1 MQVRPAEIVII
12 ALLAIVLLSLAFLF
26 YNQTLL
32 REEIQTN
39 HQAVQKIQDASV
51 SLALRQ
57 NGTQQPSPTGLE
69 PSDQKLTHQQPKP
82 VPSVQHRQPKKS
94 PPEAGSQDPGPDA
107 QPEPVASS
115 EPEATNQPAPQAQDT
130 TADQGRASTETAQ
143 ESDPIATAPYLP
155 GKQSERSRPGRRA
168 SREKVEEAALA
179 DYGPTVEQII
189 KELYQ
194 GKYKAVLEK
203 CSPEYATL
211 VGEKI
216 GEHMDKIRADH
227 GMLKSVMGR
236 RLHEVDT
243 LDNQKIFRYTID
255 TDKGKIVLFTIT
267 LQADSKKIDGLF
279 FRQVPLG
286 G

>member
-39 HQAVQKIQDASV
+39 HQAVQKIHDANV
-51 SLALRQ
+51 AVALGQ
-57 NGTQQPSPTGLE
+57 AGPNPSQQKPA
-69 PSDQKLTHQQPKP
+69 HQQTQA
-82 VPSVQHRQPKKS
+82 VPSVEHLGQKDSDPSSPKT
-94 PPEAGSQDPGPDA
+94 QDPGPITR
-107 QPEPVASS
+107 PNPVASAH
-115 EPEATNQPAPQAQDT
+115 PKAPGQTDTQPAGA
-130 TADQGRASTETAQ
+130 GQ
-143 ESDPIATAPYLP
+143 ESPKNPGQTDPIAKAPYLP
-155 GKQSERSRPGRRA
+155 QNRPAAQTGSNLA
-168 SREKVEEAALA
+168 SREKAEKAALA

-203 CSPEYATL
+203 CSPEYADL
-211 VGEKI
+211 VGEQI
-216 GEHMDKIRADH
+216 GPHMDKIRSNH

-236 RLHEVDT
+236 RLHDVDAME
-243 LDNQKIFRYTID
+243 NQKIFRYTID